1 MSNIPLALQ
10 LYSVRE
16 DAAKDLAGVIEAV
29 AKMGY
34 DGVEF
39 AGWHGFTATQTRKML
54 DDNGLK
60 CCGCHTGIQTLLGDE
75 LEKTIAFNQE
85 IGNKF
90 LIVPGLGAEYN
101 SSKANW
107 LKTAGIMNEISA
119 KLEPLGMYT
128 GYHNHHTEFQL
139 LDGEM
144 PWDTFFGNTDKR
156 VVMQFDV
163 GNAAHGG
170 SDAAPFLKAY
180 PGRALTVH
188 VKEYPYECIVGEGD
202 VNWPE
207 IFELCETI
215 GATQWYIVE
224 QEGSRFSAMESA
236 EISIKNLRGMGK

>member
-1 MSNIPLALQ
+1 MSKIPLALQ

-16 DAAKDLAGVIEAV
+16 EAAKDLPGVLEAV

-39 AGWHGFTATQTRKML
+39 AGWYGHTATEIKKML
-54 DDNGLK
+54 DANGLK
-60 CCGCHTGIQTLLGDE
+60 CCGSHTGIQTLLGDE
-75 LEKTIAFNQE
+75 LAKTIAFNQE

-90 LIVPGLGAEYN
+90 LIVPGLSSEYN
-101 SSKANW
+101 GSKEAW
-107 LKTAGIMNEISA
+107 LRTAGIMNDIA
-119 KLEPLGMYT
+119 DKLEPLGMYT
-128 GYHNHHTEFQL
+128 GYHNHHTEFQP
-139 LDGEM
+139 LDGEL
-144 PWDTFFGNTDKR
+144 PWDTFFGNTKKR

-163 GNAAHGG
+163 GNAGHGG

-188 VKEYPYECIVGEGD
+188 VKEYPYEMIVGEGQ

-215 GATQWYIVE
+215 GGTEWYIVE
-224 QEGSRFSAMESA
+224 QEGSRFTPMQSA
-236 EISIKNLRGMGK
+236 EESIKSLRRMGK